1 MLLRAL
7 LVVLLL
13 LTASVGW
20 WLSRRRQGTFRR
32 ARTAVSRRTATAL
45 TAGDLGAGLGVTAT
59 FVQFST
65 STCGTCPQVRR
76 MLSDLTAA
84 HPGVAHV
91 EVDAEASMDLV
102 RRFGVVRTPTVLLL
116 DAAGAVR
123 SRTSG
128 AITVAHSRA
137 ALRDLDADRPPA
149 YPSRPA
155 QHDVRPSPASTRSLD
170 A

>member
-1 MLLRAL
+1 MGDPLLLRAL

-13 LTASVGW
+13 VAACVGW
-20 WLSRRRQGTFRR
+20 WLSRRREGTFRQ
-32 ARTAVSRRTATAL
+32 AQAAGGAAGL
-45 TAGDLGAGLGVTAT
+45 TAGDLGADLGATAT

-65 STCGTCPQVRR
+65 STCATCPQVRR
-76 MLSDLTAA
+76 MLGDLVTR

-116 DAAGAVR
+116 DAAGVVR

-128 AITVAHSRA
+128 AITAVHAR
-137 ALRDLDADRPPA
+137 
-149 YPSRPA
+149 
-155 QHDVRPSPASTRSLD
+155 
-170 A
+170 